1 MNGVENP
8 SQVYGQIASRDRRDE
23 LILEHLSLVRHVIGK
38 LLAQLPPGV
47 DVENLESAGTLG
59 LVEAA
64 HNFDPGRGAQFKTFA
79 YPRIRGAV
87 IDELRRNC
95 PLPQQVMER
104 VTLVRQAYNKLQPP
118 VTVDALAAMT
128 GLSADEVADC
138 LAAYRMTRM
147 VSLEHASETVG
158 TRLDERQQA
167 PDALAE
173 QAERSRTLA
182 DAITALPERERL
194 VVTLYYMEDLRLK
207 EIGHVLQLSE
217 SRVSRVLNSALFHL
231 GEYMRARETE

>member
-147 VSLEHASETVG
+147 VSLEPASETVR

>member
-1 MNGVENP
+1 VNGVENP